1 MRRLRYQTSRCV
13 ARRLTQHVNSWE
25 CWLTRAPLSQ
35 DFLSAVETHGQ
46 LELPT
51 APEEMSSER
60 LTTGVW
66 VQGKFAADN
75 KPENEKSALFI
86 AIPYLGEV
94 LYDSENPESIRLS
107 DFDGIAAGGAA
118 GGAAGAA
125 PPGSPATT
133 PELAVHQARFIVY
146 NNSMTATVYG
156 GYLILIGRSQQLQ

>member
-1 MRRLRYQTSRCV
+1 
-13 ARRLTQHVNSWE
+13 
-25 CWLTRAPLSQ
+25 
-35 DFLSAVETHGQ
+35 
-46 LELPT
+46 
-51 APEEMSSER
+51 MSSER

-118 GGAAGAA
+118 GAA
-125 PPGSPATT
+125 PPGSPATTT